1 MHKLVVDNDLTDKS
15 KVTDVFLITKQFK
28 TQVEFSQHIEKK
40 AHKTDSSL
48 IDILVEYCVKQEIE
62 IESVKKLVTPSLKE
76 KIKVEAESL
85 NLMKEKTMKLP
96 F

>member
-1 MHKLVVDNDLTDKS
+1 MPKLVIDNDMEDRST
-15 KVTDVFLITKQFK
+15 VTDVFLITKQFK
-28 TQVEFSQHIEKK
+28 TQVEFSQYIEKL
-40 AHKTDSSL
+40 ASKTNSSL

-76 KIKVEAESL
+76 KIKVEAEDL
-85 NLMKEKTMKLP
+85 NLMKEKTVKLP

>member
-28 TQVEFSQHIEKK
+28 TQVEFSQYIEKK

>member
-40 AHKTDSSL
+40 AHKTNSSL

-85 NLMKEKTMKLP
+85 NLMKEKTGKLP